1 MVVVAAAVALLA
13 EFFAVEKLGGWSEV
27 MYYNSSTDLPEVAKT
42 NAKSQNLP
50 KIVDLKNVLRNVDV

>member
-1 MVVVAAAVALLA
+1 VVVVAAAVALSA

-27 MYYNSSTDLPEVAKT
+27 MCCNSSTDLPEVAKT

-50 KIVDLKNVLRNVDV
+50 KIVYSKNVLRNVDV